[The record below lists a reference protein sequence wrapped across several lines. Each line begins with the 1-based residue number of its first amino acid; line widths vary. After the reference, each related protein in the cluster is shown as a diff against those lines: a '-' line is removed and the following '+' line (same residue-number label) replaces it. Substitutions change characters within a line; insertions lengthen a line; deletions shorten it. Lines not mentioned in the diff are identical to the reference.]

1 MLTLLVAGLLLAGGL
16 YVWSA
21 QGARRAE
28 LLNPPLGSFVEVDGV
43 RLHFL
48 EKGKGTPIVLV
59 HGASITLLDWKAS
72 IFDDLAKSH
81 RVLAFDRPG
90 YGYSQRPA
98 GEWPSPAVQ
107 ARLLHDALASLG
119 IERCVLVAH
128 SWAGSLALAYA
139 LAYPNDLQ
147 GMVLLS
153 PATHPWPGGV
163 AAYRTLA
170 CSPVAG
176 PLFLKLLLYPLG
188 RFAAAAGVTG
198 TFKPSEPP
206 EGYREQAGID
216 LLLRPSQFRAD
227 AEDVS
232 RLKDFL
238 ALQHPRYPKIRVPL
252 TIITGEPDRIVS
264 SRVHA
269 RALHGQL
276 PHSKLVVLGD
286 IGHLPHH
293 SRRDTVL
300 AEIATLTSARQ
311 AAER

>member
-1 MLTLLVAGLLLAGGL
+1 MLTLLVAGLLLAGL
-16 YVWSA
+16 YLYGA
-21 QGARRAE
+21 RGARRVE
-28 LLNPPLGSFVEVDGV
+28 VVHPPLGSFVEVEGV

-48 EKGKGTPIVLV
+48 EKGKGTPVVLV
-59 HGASITLLDWKAS
+59 HGASITLLDWTAS
-72 IFDDLAKSH
+72 IFDDLAKNH

-90 YGYSQRPA
+90 YGHSERPN

-107 ARLLHDALASLG
+107 ARLIHGALATLG
-119 IERCVLVAH
+119 VERPVLVAH
-128 SWAGSLALAYA
+128 SWAGSLALAFA
-139 LAYPNDLQ
+139 LAYPNDLK

-153 PATHPWPGGV
+153 PASHPWPGGV
-163 AAYRTLA
+163 AAYRRLA
-170 CSPVAG
+170 CAPLAG
-176 PLFLKLLLYPLG
+176 PLFLRLLLYPLG
-188 RFAAAAGVTG
+188 RFAVARGVEG
-198 TFKPSEPP
+198 TFRPSAPP

-252 TIITGEPDRIVS
+252 TIMTGEPDRIVS
-264 SRVHA
+264 SRTHA
-269 RALHGQL
+269 RALHAQL
-276 PHSKLVVLGD
+276 PHSRLVVLGD

-293 SRRDTVL
+293 SRRDNVL
-300 AEIATLTSARQ
+300 AEIFALTGAR